1 MPVLGQLT
9 KQTMEMDKK
18 ANENKEEL
26 DKRARAKWQER
37 DEQGEMSMHS
47 QMQGKN
53 APTLDD
59 AFIGTIIEYL
69 SEFDLTLDGTETDV
83 CWCGGVIKEI
93 SDGTWIIPTVSGRDK
108 KYYKKGEATDIYWE
122 AVKSAGLLAGRAIV

>member
-1 MPVLGQLT
+1 MCIAQLASRLKEIIKLQRKNKWEIPETPNAKVTQQKHMPILGQLT

-47 QMQGKN
+47 QMQ
-53 APTLDD
+53 
-59 AFIGTIIEYL
+59 E
-69 SEFDLTLDGTETDV
+69 
-83 CWCGGVIKEI
+83 IKCI
-93 SDGTWIIPTVSGRDK
+93 HS
-108 KYYKKGEATDIYWE
+108 
-122 AVKSAGLLAGRAIV
+122 